1 MSVIKRND
9 STERILFER
18 KRIDITGPYDR
29 LTVLIF
35 VISFAV
41 SAIAGAIF
49 LEFTDLVLMDLSLFA
64 TLPLVVLGAFHLLRS
79 KVYRYLLIVLA
90 VAAGVMFFMG
100 VSYVTIMAIA
110 MISVGISGVVQL
122 VAVLQRFL
130 FYRVVASIEYLN
142 VREKLTLWDK
152 AVAFLFNIS
161 NDLDTRNLEIDA
173 NAKRASLPWKDIGS
187 SLKISF
193 IIGLFIWIY
202 ISMNPSWME
211 YDLTNVPVYLFALI
225 MYIPVIVLPFSIFM
239 SLNVRIETRY
249 RDFKIYDGIKGTLM
263 RMAIPVFATF
273 MYIILAVNRNGFVS
287 VLTFIGMSV
296 VFNFLICVF
305 ACLIYYKGFESD
317 IVDAIILKWKQFR
330 PVQMMM
336 SVKDPDSVLKD
347 DVPDTP
353 RRDYSDFGELVF
365 PE

>member
-1 MSVIKRND
+1 MAVIKRND
-9 STERILFER
+9 STEKILFER
-18 KRIDITGPYDR
+18 KTIDITGPHDR

-35 VISFAV
+35 VVSFAI
-41 SAIAGAIF
+41 SAIAGAIC
-49 LEFTDLVLMDLSLFA
+49 LEFTDLVMLDLSLFA

-79 KVYRYLLIVLA
+79 KLYRYLFVVLA
-90 VAAGVMFFMG
+90 IAVGVMFYYG
-100 VSYVTIMAIA
+100 VSYITIMAIA

-130 FYRVVASIEYLN
+130 FYRVLSSVEYLN
-142 VREKLTLWDK
+142 VREKLSLWDK

-161 NDLDTRNLEIDA
+161 NDLDTRNLEIDE
-173 NAKRASLPWKDIGS
+173 NVKRASLPWNEIGS

-193 IIGLFIWIY
+193 IIGMFIWIY

-211 YDLTNVPVYLFALI
+211 YDLTNVPVYLFALM

-249 RDFKIYDGIKGTLM
+249 RDFRIYDGIKATLM

-273 MYIILAVNRNGFVS
+273 MYIILAVNKNGFTS
-287 VLTFIGMSV
+287 VLAFIGISV
-296 VFNFLICVF
+296 VFNFIICVF
-305 ACLIYYKGFESD
+305 ACFIYYKGFESD
-317 IVDAIILKWKQFR
+317 IVDAIIAKWKQFR
-330 PVQMMM
+330 PVQMTM
-336 SVKDPDSVLKD
+336 SVKDPESALKE

-353 RRDYSDFGELVF
+353 KRDYSDFGELTF